1 MRAIIVAGVLI
12 AAAAPVYG
20 QKDTALD
27 LADVTSKPALLS
39 HPELGYKDCYKDAGL
54 TGTDVVKFV
63 VDTSGHVEALS
74 VGLTQVTHPI
84 LDSLAVRAVRGM
96 VFTAGAMAGA
106 KVRVSVGL
114 PVHFGNGRSPASP
127 DSVVFNESCVDKK
140 AQQLGETSEH
150 GAPIGMIAADSA
162 TISSSGRMTA
172 PRGAPTQV
180 QVRVEVNAVGE
191 VIEAIVKD
199 AAVPVDLAQ
208 SAVVAARRLK
218 FQPARIDGNFVASW
232 VTIRVP
238 VSM

>member
-12 AAAAPVYG
+12 AAAAPAYG
-20 QKDTALD
+20 QKDTAID
-27 LADVTSKPALLS
+27 LADVTYKPALLS

-84 LDSLAVRAVRGM
+84 LDSLAVRVVRGM

-114 PVHFGNGRSPASP
+114 PVHFGNGQSPASP
-127 DSVVFNESCVDKK
+127 DSVIFSESCVDKK
-140 AQQLGETSEH
+140 AQPVGEPSAS
-150 GAPIGMIAADSA
+150 GVPVGMVKADSL
-162 TISSSGRMTA
+162 A
-172 PRGAPTQV
+172 PGVTTQV
-180 QVRVEVNAVGE
+180 QMRVEVNSVGE
-191 VIEAIVKD
+191 VVEATAKD
-199 AAVPVDLAQ
+199 AAVPLDLAQ
-208 SAVVAARRLK
+208 GAVVAARRMK
-218 FQPARIDGNFVASW
+218 FQPARIDGNYVASW

-238 VSM
+238 VSR